1 MYVEIISTSDE
12 KLTPSSVTNI
22 PPGESETNGI
32 GIMCCPPTSDR
43 VDLASLILTPLVIA
57 GLNQDTLTHRKES
70 INLPFSYHRFL

>member
-43 VDLASLILTPLVIA
+43 VPLASLIPNTI
-57 GLNQDTLTHRKES
+57 GDCWSESRYIDTS
-70 INLPFSYHRFL
+70 